1 MLIPYPLPLQ
11 KKSGG
16 SRIPSWNDPVRSL
29 YPHHAEFWPQE
40 MPEHVRLLDLSRR
53 LARKRRKLLLL
64 KLLKMCLG
72 RPFSRKRPRRFS
84 GASCENTSV
93 RCAADRGPS
102 GQCRVAMFPEVPAA

>member
-1 MLIPYPLPLQ
+1 MLIPYSMPLQ
-11 KKSGG
+11 RKCGET
-16 SRIPSWNDPVRSL
+16 RLPSWNDPVRSL

-72 RPFSRKRPRRFS
+72 RPPREKKPRRFS
-84 GASCENTSV
+84 KTSCEMTSGG
-93 RCAADRGPS
+93 RAADRGSSAPDGS
-102 GQCRVAMFPEVPAA
+102 TLFPETPTA